1 MDSRHATF
9 LLRAGAAGLCQRR
22 RGRRKVAMNIW
33 VTIGCS
39 LLSGILGSVLI
50 VVWSYL
56 TEKRIS
62 RNVAYAVVF
71 SLQQEMTLGLQVIEE
86 TKVGKREYVGELPTK
101 GWESLQSLLADR
113 NVLDAIIRY
122 GNAGKVA
129 DSRIGTTFGDKRFE
143 TYKVEEVL
151 SHLKNYFSYI
161 VPNFRNKTRS
171 SFTNPTNMAELYVG
185 ATNVNLTLK
194 KILNGLHS

>member
-1 MDSRHATF
+1 
-9 LLRAGAAGLCQRR
+9 
-22 RGRRKVAMNIW
+22 MNIW